1 MAWYFFWQET
11 PETEWLL
18 GLAADR
24 DRITETKKP
33 AFSTALDCDSDFSI
47 ERMTSEQLGEVR
59 YRGDLYFDFD
69 AATLDEVIPQ
79 FKRFLSKLEE
89 IGVTLDQCQ
98 LYASGGKGFHITVP
112 QACFT
117 LKANPRGY
125 QYLPAIYKEIANE
138 LFVNTLDLRVYTAR
152 RGRMWRTAG
161 VKRPNGQHK
170 VPLTVVEA
178 KDITPESYLEATANP
193 RPYFTRPA
201 EPTYSPELGLMFSR
215 AVDKVSTALK
225 ERKKSKVDQN
235 LVKKWDGKAPETLVA
250 IMRGENIAHGIGFQ
264 RISLQLAIV
273 ATTLGWSEEQF
284 IDQCEGLIQNHES
297 DGTRYNSPGKRRFE
311 LQRMFQ
317 YMSDNPCYQFSV
329 GGLKSL
335 LDKDVKAPDLT
346 VGEYT
351 PDDAADIPE
360 GEEEEPEDFGVTL
373 GMRINRQGI
382 FKHNAEKGLI
392 KCCVIGMENPAELID
407 PTTQETVG
415 YEVNLFVQ
423 GKPRGTKKL
432 DMGCFHSRT
441 RFQQFTLMYGASMQG
456 TDNQVSALVEILRSK
471 AMATGRRVLATPREG
486 VNIFLTEG
494 GLWDIAWI
502 SPDHI
507 VSRLDQPYRFVGQAR
522 SPEGTYR
529 SDLFSAPDLED
540 TTESREFV
548 EMLFDFNH
556 PSVVSRMLAWYSGA
570 PLRQIYH
577 RFGGKEYP
585 LLHPYGQA
593 GAGKSQTTSFFNG
606 MYGYQTLP
614 PIVSP
619 GSSDFALQEKA
630 AGSASIP
637 LTIDEYKPRSMGRV
651 RTDQMR
657 ALFRAAYNQN
667 SNSKGTLDRT
677 GGNSSVKV
685 LNLEISAPLVYIGE
699 AMEMES
705 AIQERTI
712 PVPLSKSMSDPHSS
726 QFRFLQDKQAD
737 RGYLSSLGKLL
748 VSRVLELDI
757 DSFKSSL
764 ARNSDRIQAEVRN
777 SQDTHRVRKNYA
789 VLLTNLDF
797 LRGALST
804 VFGDIFTERVQYLK
818 TYLIENMAMLTP
830 AVASELSKVLSRI
843 AYLSRNEQPGTPLHV
858 EFGKDYTFNLD
869 GVGQVE
875 SVDIKVETC
884 FAKYSRW
891 CQQTGQERLFDTSA
905 AMLVALDTYSGTKN
919 RFCADNEILKDSPF
933 TKVYRLSVDEM
944 SKDGVETFK

>member
-11 PETEWLL
+11 PETDWLL
-18 GLAADR
+18 ALAADR

-33 AFSTALDCDSDFSI
+33 AFSTALDCDNDFSA
-47 ERMTSEQLGEVR
+47 ERMSAEQLGEVR

-69 AATLDEVIPQ
+69 ASTLDEVIPQ
-79 FKRFLSKLEE
+79 FKRFIVKLEE
-89 IGVTLDQCQ
+89 AGVVLEQCQ

-112 QACFT
+112 TACFT
-117 LKANPRGY
+117 LKPNPRGY

-170 VPLTVVEA
+170 VPLTVAEA
-178 KDITPESYLEATANP
+178 KGITPELYLEATANP
-193 RPYFTRPA
+193 RPYFTKAA
-201 EPTYSPELGLMFSR
+201 EPTYSHELGLMFAR
-215 AVDKVSTALK
+215 ALDKVSTALK
-225 ERKKSKVDQN
+225 ERKKSKVDLN
-235 LVKKWDGKAPETLVA
+235 LVKKWEGKAPETLAA
-250 IMRGENIAHGIGFQ
+250 IMRGELLAHGIGFQ
-264 RISLQLAIV
+264 RISLQLSIV
-273 ATTLGWSEEQF
+273 AHSLGWDEEQF

-317 YMSDNPCYQFSV
+317 YMAENPCYQFSV

-351 PDDAADIPE
+351 PDDVGDA
-360 GEEEEPEDFGVTL
+360 GEEDEAEDFGVTL

-407 PTTQETVG
+407 PTTHETVG
-415 YEVNLFVQ
+415 YEVELYVQ
-423 GKPRGTKKL
+423 GRSRGTKKL

-441 RFQQFTLMYGASMQG
+441 RFQQFTLMFGASMQG

-486 VNIFLTEG
+486 VNIFVTEG
-494 GLWDIAWI
+494 GLNDVAWI
-502 SPDHI
+502 SPEHI
-507 VSRLDQPYRFVGQAR
+507 ISRLEQPYRFVGQAR

-529 SDLFSAPDLED
+529 SDLFNAPDLED
-540 TTESREFV
+540 TPESREFI
-548 EMLFDFNH
+548 EKLFDFNH
-556 PSVVSRMLAWYSGA
+556 ASVVSRMLSWYCGA
-570 PLRQIYH
+570 PLRQFYH
-577 RFGGKEYP
+577 KFGGGEFP

-593 GAGKSQTTSFFNG
+593 GAGKSQTTSFFNR
-606 MYGYQTLP
+606 MYGYQVLP

-619 GSSDFALQEKA
+619 GSSDFALQEKCS
-630 AGSASIP
+630 GSASIP

-651 RTDQMR
+651 RTEQMR

-667 SNSKGTLDRT
+667 SNSKGTLDRS

-685 LNLEISAPLVYIGE
+685 LSLEISAPLVYIGE
-699 AMEMES
+699 AAEMES
-705 AIQERTI
+705 AIQERTV
-712 PVPLSKSMSDPHSS
+712 PVPLSKSMSDPHSA
-726 QFRFLQDKQAD
+726 QFRFLQDKQTEKA
-737 RGYLSSLGKLL
+737 YLSSLGKLL
-748 VSRVLELDI
+748 VSCAIKLDI
-757 DSFKSSL
+757 DGFKSSL
-764 ARNSDRIQAEVRN
+764 ARNAERIQAEVRN

-789 VLLTNLDF
+789 ILLTNLDF

-804 VFGDIFTERVQYLK
+804 VFGDHFTERVQGMK
-818 TYLIENMAMLTP
+818 TFLIENMALLTP
-830 AVASELSKVLSRI
+830 AVTSELSKVLSRI

-858 EFGKDYTFNLD
+858 EFGKDYTFNLN
-869 GVGQVE
+869 GVGQVD

-905 AMLVALDTYSGTKN
+905 SLLLALDAYSGTKDK
-919 RFCADNEILKDSPF
+919 FCIDNEILKDSPF
-933 TKVYRLSVDEM
+933 TKVYRLGVEEM